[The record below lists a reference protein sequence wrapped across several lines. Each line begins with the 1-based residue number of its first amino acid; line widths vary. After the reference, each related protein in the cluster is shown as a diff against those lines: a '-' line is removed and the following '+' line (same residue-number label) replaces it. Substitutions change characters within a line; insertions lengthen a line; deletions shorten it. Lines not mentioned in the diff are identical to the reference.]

1 MPGVVVLSPVQTIPD
16 PAKVI
21 VHNNATLTASGSTII
36 TGLGYSEWYLVVNL
50 KNAPT
55 GTAPTIQ
62 FKVEELDPVDLT
74 SVIEVKQLGA
84 VNTTAGIETFNIREL
99 DGDTVKVS
107 WTITGTTP
115 SWSGVN
121 VAWVGH
127 ASGNAVEGMQAV
139 GEVADEPPVPIALID
154 QNGIIRNI
162 RGDGLGNV
170 GIAAN
175 IQTSYLPDP
184 RHYVADPAPLI
195 SDPSDQLIIRGAV
208 LTDEGTFRDDF
219 SGSSLL
225 TNLTGT
231 LAFTNGSVVVTGTG
245 TLFTTELDTFRY
257 IRIGAHADS
266 TMALVDE
273 VISATSLTLATP
285 YTGATASAAAVASY
299 WVQAIPA
306 GASITQGSS
315 FLNLIASTTN
325 GAVLSIMRDGD
336 FIPGTV
342 SAAMGVSQR
351 IANQTSVVGL
361 EDVLGSPQ
369 HSVTFVLDGT
379 DNTKVKCRSTFA
391 TDSTQETLVTLP
403 GSALSSAQNLYQI
416 NINQRQASFFV
427 NTVQVATHLL
437 HLPGPYVPLQ
447 QVAYIKNTGVAGSS
461 TTVTLDAVLFQN
473 KDLLAVEDPL
483 PIVGVAGGQPIIVQ
497 FGNPGG
503 GTALPKLVN
512 VNYNKSDGALVAN
525 VYKRVAT
532 YTTPPAFNGYL
543 IKFVSF
549 QNEAAV
555 SRVVAETNMGQHND
569 NTNVFTAGAAY
580 TSPQWVPTVQAEVT
594 TAYAAGAGNVVLTVG
609 YTNDA
614 GTAGRSGTITIP
626 KGSLIGSRWD
636 LVLQGTDLG
645 AMSIQSCTGTP
656 TQVGISKILGLLQ
669 LALHQDQSTTAQT
682 ETIYAPGALT
692 FPPSTAIG
700 IEYAGGTV
708 SKQRILD
715 VLIQLVQ

>member
-16 PAKVI
+16 PAKAI
-21 VHNNATLTASGSTII
+21 IHNNATLTASGSTTI

-74 SVIEVKQLGA
+74 SVIEVKELGI
-84 VNTTAGIETFNIREL
+84 VHTTAGIETFNIREL

-107 WTITGTTP
+107 WIITGTTP

-127 ASGNAVEGMQAV
+127 ASGNAIEGMQLV

-154 QNGIIRNI
+154 KDGIIRNI

-170 GIAAN
+170 GVAAN
-175 IQTSYLPDP
+175 LLTAYLPDP
-184 RHYVADPAPLI
+184 RHYISDAQPLA
-195 SDPSDQLIIRGAV
+195 SDPSKQLIVRGTF

-219 SGSSLL
+219 SDSLL
-225 TNLTGT
+225 VTNLTGT
-231 LAFTNGSVVVTGTG
+231 LSFTNGSVNVTGVG

-257 IRIGAHADS
+257 IRIGSHADS

-273 VISATSLTLATP
+273 VISDTSLTLATP
-285 YTGATASAAAVASY
+285 YTGATASAAGVTSY
-299 WVQAIPA
+299 WVRAIPA

-315 FLNLIASTTN
+315 FINLIASTTN
-325 GAVLSIMRDGD
+325 GATLSILRSGD
-336 FIPGTV
+336 YLPV
-342 SAAMGVSQR
+342 SVGVALGVSQR
-351 IANQTSVVGL
+351 IANQVTVVGM
-361 EDVLGSPQ
+361 EDILGAPL
-369 HSVTFVLDGT
+369 HSAVFAFDGT
-379 DNTKVKCRSTFA
+379 DNTKVKCRTSFA
-391 TDSTQETLVTLP
+391 SDSIQETLLTLP
-403 GSALSSAQNLYQI
+403 GGVLSTAQNTYQI
-416 NINQRQASFFV
+416 NVNQRQVTFFI
-427 NTVQVATHLL
+427 NAVQVATHML

-447 QVAYIKNTGVAGSS
+447 QVAYIRNTGAAGSS

-473 KDLLAVEDPL
+473 KNLLSVEDPL
-483 PIVGVAGGQPIIVQ
+483 PIVGVAGGQPISVQ

-503 GTALPKLVN
+503 GTALPKLIN
-512 VNYNKSDGALVAN
+512 LSFNKTEGAIVAN
-525 VYKRVAT
+525 VYKRVVT
-532 YTTPPAFNGYL
+532 YVSPAAFNGYL
-543 IKFVSF
+543 IKYVSF
-549 QNEAAV
+549 QNETAS

-569 NTNVFTAGAAY
+569 STNVFTAGASY
-580 TSPQWVPTVQAEVT
+580 TNPQWVAVVQAEVT
-594 TAYAAGAGNVVLTVG
+594 TAFAAGSGNVVLTVG

-626 KGSLIGSRWD
+626 KGSAIGSRWD
-636 LVLQGTDLG
+636 LVLQGADLG
-645 AMSIQSCTGTP
+645 VMSIQSCTGAP

-682 ETIYAPGALT
+682 ETLYAPGAIT
-692 FPPSTAIG
+692 FPPGTAIG
-700 IEYAGGTV
+700 VEYSGGTV
-708 SKQRILD
+708 NKLRILD